1 MNELIAVLPYAAP
14 VAYAA
19 LGEIVGERSGMI
31 NIGLEG
37 TMLFA
42 AYGGLIGAT
51 HFQGALAIPGGLI
64 LACLLGVLLTL
75 GSGLFTVVLRADQ
88 VVVGTAINLLALGV
102 TGTLFRAEY
111 GRSGKLLSLPTLPR
125 AGGFDVIVV
134 CLVLAIPAVWFLL
147 HRTRWGLAV
156 RSIGEYPAA
165 AEAAGYSVAR
175 LRMQAA
181 AIAGALAG
189 LGGGYLVLGTT
200 GGFNENMTNGRGFV
214 AIALVTF
221 GRLNPWLVFGAA
233 LLIGYLDALQLRL
246 QASGTLVPREALIA
260 LPYLVALVVLIV
272 VGKQGRVL
280 GS

>member
-1 MNELIAVLPYAAP
+1 MNEIIAVLPYAAP

-19 LGEIVGERSGMI
+19 LGETVGERSGVI

-37 TMLFA
+37 TMLLA

-51 HFQGALAIPGGLI
+51 HLPGAYALPGGLA
-64 LACLLGVLLTL
+64 LACLLGVVLTV
-75 GSGLFTVVLRADQ
+75 GSGLFTIVLRADQ
-88 VVVGTAINLLALGV
+88 VVIGTAINLLALGV

-111 GRSGKLLSLPTLPR
+111 GHSGKLLSLPVLPR
-125 AGGFDVIVV
+125 FAGFDVI
-134 CLVLAIPAVWFLL
+134 LVALLLAVPAVWFLL
-147 HRTRWGLAV
+147 QRTAWGLAV
-156 RSIGEYPAA
+156 RSTGEYSRA
-165 AEAAGYSVAR
+165 AEAAGYSVVR

-181 AIAGALAG
+181 AFGGAMAGI
-189 LGGGYLVLGTT
+189 GGGYLVLGTT
-200 GGFNENMTNGRGFV
+200 GGFTENMTSGRGFV

-246 QASGTLVPREALIA
+246 QATGAAVPRELLIA
-260 LPYLVALVVLIV
+260 LPYIVALVVLVV
-272 VGKQGRVL
+272 VGKKR

>member
-1 MNELIAVLPYAAP
+1 VNELVAVLPYAAP

-19 LGEIVGERSGMI
+19 LGETIGERSGVI

-51 HFQGALAIPGGLI
+51 HLHGGYAIPGGLV
-64 LACLLGVLLTL
+64 LACLLGILVTL
-75 GSGLFTVVLRADQ
+75 GSGVFTVVLRAYQ

-111 GRSGKLLSLPTLPR
+111 GHSGKLLSLPILTR
-125 AGGFDVIVV
+125 AGGIDVILASLVIVV
-134 CLVLAIPAVWFLL
+134 PAIWFLL

-156 RSIGEYPAA
+156 RSIGEYAPA
-165 AEAAGYSVAR
+165 AEAAGYKVSG
-175 LRMQAA
+175 LRMQAVA
-181 AIAGALAG
+181 VAGALAG

-200 GGFNENMTNGRGFV
+200 GGFTENMTSGRGFV

-221 GRLNPWLVFGAA
+221 GRLNPWLVFAAA

-246 QASGTLVPREALIA
+246 QASGTTVPRELLIA
-260 LPYLVALVVLIV
+260 LPYLVALIVLVV
-272 VGKQGRVL
+272 VGRKGRVV
-280 GS
+280 GP